1 MSVSEIVDFHVE
13 DGEQKV
19 RLDIDGIWETHPV
32 AAVALPDLEVRHG

>member
-1 MSVSEIVDFHVE
+1 MTAPEIVDYRVE